1 MNAVAI
7 VGLDCRFPGAPDP
20 TAYWDLLM
28 RAADGGGE
36 VPAQRWDAGT
46 FHEPDGGPGRINTT
60 RGGFI
65 DDPDAFDSE
74 FFALSPREAGAM
86 DPQQRL
92 FLQTVWR
99 ALEDA
104 GIPPQRLTDSTTGV
118 YAGIM
123 ASEWGQLQL
132 SRYEE
137 VTAHTAPG
145 SGYCMVPNRISY
157 HLNLKGPSLA
167 VDTACSSSLVAVHLA
182 VNALLS
188 HEVDHAVAGGVN
200 LQLTPA
206 LGIFYTA
213 SGLSAP
219 DGRCKPFSA
228 EADGIGR
235 GDGVGVVVL
244 RRLDDALADGQQIY
258 AVIRG
263 TAVNQDGRSNGL
275 TAPSRWAQQEVLAA
289 ALRRADVDPAQVAF
303 VEAHG
308 TGTALGDRI
317 ESRALGHVYGA
328 GRDRPCAIGSVKG
341 NIGHTE
347 AAAGIAGLI
356 KVALSLHHR
365 LVPVSPF
372 ATREDRGLGLA
383 DHGLKLI
390 KSPLRL
396 PSGPQLAGLSSFGM
410 GGTNAHAVLETSPV
424 RENGP
429 APGSDTSP
437 ATVFTLSAN
446 NAEGLRRN
454 LESQATALSRRGH
467 EPLAPLA
474 WTSNQVKTALPH
486 RFAVAAR
493 TTSELVRRLNGA
505 VADAEEFAAL
515 TGHPAGAPQVA
526 FLFTG
531 QGAQFPGM
539 TKPLYEDCAAYRRH
553 LGEADDALGP
563 HLGRSVRDLILSGD
577 EHIHRTDNAQ
587 PALFAV
593 GYAMARTLIDLGAG
607 PAAVLGHSVGEFAAA
622 VIADALPLE
631 DAARLIAAR
640 GSLMRQ
646 LPDGGGMMSVRAAPD
661 ELTELVA
668 AEPLVDVA
676 VYNGPGA
683 TVLSGDIE
691 ALGRIA
697 RTLSERGVEAT
708 KLRVSHAF
716 HSTLMRPMLAEFG
729 RVASA
734 CRPRPPQVPFYST
747 VRGRALDGEPLDGG
761 YWTDHVDHP
770 VHFADSVTDLIK
782 DGPRLLVEIGP
793 RRVLTPLVRRLR
805 AADDLVLLAPGTG
818 EAAGGQELAETVAA
832 LFRAGV
838 APRWEALYDADDR
851 RLRRLRPYEF
861 STRHRFWHGGLGTAV
876 AASAT
881 PATPAVS
888 ADSADSAAPPAF
900 AALPVSDDPVTD
912 AVLGA
917 IAATGGYAPDE
928 IALRARFYEDLGFD
942 SVTIMQLK
950 TKVEAALPEL
960 GELSVQQLLPHL
972 ASVGALIDFLR
983 DRPAQ
988 DGGTARDIS
997 AKEGRAS

>member
-1 MNAVAI
+1 MSAVAI

-20 TAYWDLLM
+20 AAYWDLLM
-28 RAADGGGE
+28 RAADGVDE
-36 VPAQRWDAGT
+36 VPSQRWDAAA
-46 FHEPDGGPGRINTT
+46 FHDPDGGPGRTNTT
-60 RGGFI
+60 RGGFV
-65 DDPDAFDSE
+65 DDPDAFDHE

-104 GIPPQRLTDSTTGV
+104 GIPPQRLSDSTTGV

-123 ASEWGQLQL
+123 ASEWGQLHL

-137 VTAHTAPG
+137 ITAHTGAG

-188 HEVDHAVAGGVN
+188 REVDHAVAGGVN

-213 SGLSAP
+213 TGLSAP

-228 EADGIGR
+228 QADGIGR
-235 GDGVGVVVL
+235 GDGVGAVVL

-308 TGTALGDRI
+308 TGTALGDMI
-317 ESRALGHVYGA
+317 ETRALGHVYGS
-328 GRDRPCAIGSVKG
+328 GRAKPCAVGSVKG
-341 NIGHTE
+341 NLGHTE

-356 KVALSLHHR
+356 KVALSLQHR
-365 LVPVSPF
+365 IVPVSPF
-372 ATREDRGLGLA
+372 ATRESRKLGLA
-383 DHGLKLI
+383 EHGLKLI

-396 PSGPQLAGLSSFGM
+396 PPGPQSAGLSSFGM
-410 GGTNAHAVLETSPV
+410 GGTNAHAVLETAPV
-424 RENGP
+424 GDHRPVHIG
-429 APGSDTSP
+429 DTSP
-437 ATVFTLSAN
+437 PTVFTLSAN
-446 NAEGLRRN
+446 NSEGLRRN
-454 LESQATALSRRGH
+454 IEAQAAALSRRGH

-474 WTSNQVKTALPH
+474 WTSNQVKTGLPH

-505 VADAEEFAAL
+505 VADAEEFSAL
-515 TGHPAGAPQVA
+515 TGHPEGPHQVA

-539 TKPLYEDCAAYRRH
+539 TKPLYEDCASYRRH
-553 LGEADDALGP
+553 LGDADDALRP

-577 EHIHRTDNAQ
+577 ERVHRTDNAQ

-593 GYAMARTLIDLGAG
+593 GYAMARTLIDLGIG
-607 PAAVLGHSVGEFAAA
+607 PTAVLGHSIGEFAAA
-622 VIADALPLE
+622 VTADALCLD
-631 DAARLIAAR
+631 DAARLVAAR
-640 GSLMRQ
+640 GSLMQQ
-646 LPDGGGMMSVRAAPD
+646 LPDGGGMISVRAAAGD
-661 ELTELVA
+661 LAELVA
-668 AEPLVDVA
+668 DEPLVDIA
-676 VYNGPGA
+676 VHNGPQA

-691 ALGRIA
+691 ALERIA
-697 RTLSERGVEAT
+697 RTLRERGVEPTA
-708 KLRVSHAF
+708 LRVSHAF
-716 HSTLMRPMLAEFG
+716 HSTLMQPMLAAFG

-747 VRGRALDGEPLDGG
+747 VRGRALDDEALDGG

-793 RRVLTPLVRRLR
+793 RRVLAPLVRRLR

-818 EAAGGQELAETVAA
+818 ETAGGQELAETVAA
-832 LFRAGV
+832 LFRSGV
-838 APRWEALYDADDR
+838 TPRWEALYDADDR
-851 RLRRLRPYEF
+851 TYQRLRPYEF
-861 STRHRFWHGGLGTAV
+861 NTRHRFWHGVKVSAGEGAESGLAAWESISPAV
-876 AASAT
+876 CAAPAASADQ
-881 PATPAVS
+881 PS
-888 ADSADSAAPPAF
+888 R
-900 AALPVSDDPVTD
+900 DDPVTD

-950 TKVEAALPEL
+950 TKVETALPEL
-960 GELSVQQLLPHL
+960 AEFSVQQLLPHL
-972 ASVGALIDFLR
+972 ASVGALIVFLR
-983 DRPAQ
+983 EH
-988 DGGTARDIS
+988 TAEAAGPPRDTS